1 MIKATPVL
9 QSKWYH
15 LIMAAIYFSAG
26 VFILYKGYSG
36 AVTDNTII
44 IGWLLCIYGTY
55 RIVSK
60 LLSLKKAEKVND

>member
-1 MIKATPVL
+1 MIKATPVF

-15 LIMAAIYFSAG
+15 LIMAAIYFLAG

-36 AVTDNTII
+36 ADTGNTII

-55 RIVSK
+55 RLVSK
-60 LLSLKKAEKVND
+60 WLSFKKVEKVND